1 MSSVLPSDIKEVE
14 DDWSPYPPSLNP
26 VTPSSSSEKKPT
38 SANVSSLFDDN
49 SDNDEL
55 FGSPAMSVPKVEPKQ
70 KKSPP
75 KSIPSSSA
83 ITKAS
88 IFGDDDDDD
97 LFGEP
102 PPLPEPVK
110 QTQPKKSVAKIFSSD
125 SSDDDLFGGGGK
137 SNKRNPLK
145 SNSVATSSMPKV
157 IKDSKSSD
165 KLFSDSED
173 DDLFGTKSKP
183 KGTFF
188 FYQVFQNPIKT

>member
-1 MSSVLPSDIKEVE
+1 MSSVLPSDIKKVE

-38 SANVSSLFDDN
+38 PANVSSLFDDN

-55 FGSPAMSVPKVEPKQ
+55 FGSPATSVPKIETKEQ
-70 KKSPP
+70 KSPP
-75 KSIPSSSA
+75 KSTPSSSV

-125 SSDDDLFGGGGK
+125 SSDDELFGK

-145 SNSVATSSMPKV
+145 SNSVATSSVPKV
-157 IKDSKSSD
+157 IRDSKSSD

-183 KGTFF
+183 KGKFLSSLF
-188 FYQVFQNPIKT
+188 KIQSQN